1 MTPPFFVEQ
10 PDIVTERLLLRK
22 LSPDDAPAI
31 FEYGSREAVTR
42 NVLFPQHESLADSE
56 AFLAKIFD
64 QKGIEFGVVWGIVL
78 KENGKLIGT
87 IGLHHINLEN
97 KRLEVG
103 YALHDDYWNKGIVTE
118 ATKALINSVYCNTN
132 INRIEALCVSDHVRS
147 YRVMEKAG
155 MQFEGIL
162 RQASLMKSGLCDM
175 RIYSI
180 LREEYARGASS
191 N

>member
-22 LSPDDAPAI
+22 LSPDDAPAV
-31 FEYGSREAVTR
+31 FEYGSRDAVTR

-118 ATKALINSVYCNTN
+118 ATKALIDSVYSNTT

-180 LREEYARGASS
+180 LREDYARGTSS

>member
-1 MTPPFFVEQ
+1 MIPPFFVEQ

-22 LSPDDAPAI
+22 LRPDDAPAI

-42 NVLFPQHESLADSE
+42 YVLFPQHETVADSQ
-56 AFLAKIFD
+56 AFLAKVFD
-64 QKGIEFGVVWGIVL
+64 QQGIEFGVVWGIVW
-78 KENGKLIGT
+78 KETGKLIGT
-87 IGLHHINLEN
+87 IGVHHINLES

-103 YALHDDYWNKGIVTE
+103 YALHDDFWNKGIVTE
-118 ATKALINSVYCNTN
+118 ATKALIDSIYKHTD

-162 RQASLMKSGLCDM
+162 RQASMMKSGICDM
-175 RIYSI
+175 RMYSI
-180 LREEYARGASS
+180 LREDHERAGT
-191 N
+191 NQ